1 MAVTV
6 TVTVTDSASDMDLAV
21 LLLNSV
27 DLLEDPP
34 DRMADD
40 LGWWRAALARNG
52 LDALAAGQRDDDLPM
67 LRALRDTLRS
77 VFEAADDDQARPVL
91 NAALL
96 EAGAVVQL
104 GPGGVAVIGTG
115 PGGDLPARLLA
126 AVASHVAERGVAR
139 LGICAS
145 DPCRCAYVDRT
156 RGRTRRYCCT
166 LCNDR
171 AAARAYRS
179 RQGETGS

>member
-1 MAVTV
+1 MAVT
-6 TVTVTDSASDMDLAV
+6 DLDLAV

-40 LGWWRAALARNG
+40 LDWWRRALARNG
-52 LDALAAGQRDDDLPM
+52 EDELAAAQRDADLPV
-67 LRALRDTLRS
+67 LQALRDTLRS
-77 VFEAADDDQARPVL
+77 VFETEEDGRARSVL

-104 GPGGVAVIGTG
+104 LPDGMGVTGLG
-115 PGGDLPARLLA
+115 PGGDLPARLLV
-126 AVASHVAERGVAR
+126 AVATQVAERGVGR

-145 DPCRCAYVDRT
+145 DPCRCAYVDST

-171 AAARAYRS
+171 AAARAYRRRKVS
-179 RQGETGS
+179 GN

>member
-1 MAVTV
+1 MAVT
-6 TVTVTDSASDMDLAV
+6 DLDLAV

-34 DRMADD
+34 DRMAGD
-40 LGWWRAALARNG
+40 LGWWRRALARNG
-52 LDALAAGQRDDDLPM
+52 LAELADAQVDGDLPM
-67 LRALRDTLRS
+67 LQSLRATIRT
-77 VFEAADDDQARPVL
+77 VFECAEDDEARRVL
-91 NAALL
+91 NEALL
-96 EAGAVVQL
+96 SADAVVQ
-104 GPGGVAVIGTG
+104 VAPEGLVVS
-115 PGGDLPARLLA
+115 GDLRGRLLF
-126 AVASHVAERGVAR
+126 AVARHLAEHGVAR

-145 DPCRCAYVDRT
+145 DPCRCAYVDHT

-171 AAARAYRS
+171 AAARAYRR